1 MIEEALHSLISNVV
15 TFCHARYIATIDG
28 AVHKR
33 HLTAISEG
41 TTIEGLHCVPD
52 VVELLPRQPDSPRA
66 RLRIVVCLFFH
77 FFWFLFLITRS
88 FLMLT

>member
-1 MIEEALHSLISNVV
+1 MNDEALHSLLSNII

-33 HLTAISEG
+33 HLLAISEG

-52 VVELLPRQPDSPRA
+52 VVELLPRQPDAPRD
-66 RLRIVVCLFFH
+66 RLRIVVCLFF
-77 FFWFLFLITRS
+77 LS
-88 FLMLT
+88 FGYISDH